1 MRSEPSQGISVSP
14 VSRGTLPP
22 CKQALILIGYARK
35 ISGKIDVTNH
45 KAVDQAL
52 MN

>member
-1 MRSEPSQGISVSP
+1 MRSEPSQGRSVSP

-22 CKQALILIGYARK
+22 CKQALILIGYERK
-35 ISGKIDVTNH
+35 ISSKIDIRNH
-45 KAVDQAL
+45 KGVDQTL